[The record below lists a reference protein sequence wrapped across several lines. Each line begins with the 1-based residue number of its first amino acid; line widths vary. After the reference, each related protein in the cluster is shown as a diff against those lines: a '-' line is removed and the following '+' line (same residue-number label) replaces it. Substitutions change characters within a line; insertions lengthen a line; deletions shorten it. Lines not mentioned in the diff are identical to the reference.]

1 MNNIVLTGFMGTGK
15 TSVAKQ
21 LSKML
26 GMKVVDMDTEIEK
39 TQGISIND
47 IFARFGE
54 PYFRDVET
62 EMAQNLSTSE
72 HVIISTGGG
81 VVLRPE
87 NIDYL
92 RKNGVVVCL
101 MAAPVT
107 ILERTRTSDERPLLK
122 VADPLSKITQ
132 MLKERE
138 PFYRNADHVIDTD
151 GKSPR
156 QVAEEIIRDLKWKK

>member
-1 MNNIVLTGFMGTGK
+1 MGTGK